1 MQCVGLVS
9 KFQRKVEYDPGIGV
23 VMSAGVYRRLM
34 GKIFDVGGI
43 VSSEGLNG
51 RIPRPF
57 VVEHSGKTTM
67 GRLGWRLMRVA
78 RSVRSVDDGGTSKG
92 R

>member
-1 MQCVGLVS
+1 M
-9 KFQRKVEYDPGIGV
+9 
-23 VMSAGVYRRLM
+23 VMSAGVYLRLM
-34 GKIFDVGGI
+34 GKILDVGGM

-67 GRLGWRLMRVA
+67 GRLGWRFMRVV
-78 RSVRSVDDGGTSKG
+78 RSVRSLADGGASRGYWNASSIARK
-92 R
+92 RDIL